1 MTSLAITAGAL
12 PILAFSHIFT
22 ASAAS
27 LTTYTDVPTGAYYEE
42 AAAALLRSG
51 ALDKNESRL
60 RPSDTA
66 TRAEVMK
73 LLVSVNGTLLI
84 NPSQESFDDVS
95 KSQWYYRYI
104 ETAADKGWL
113 KGDADCY
120 TSNATRCMARPAG
133 HVNRAEM
140 ATIMQRAFQLD
151 RLSLA
156 PIFSDNTNNQTWY
169 YSPIQIAADHCIL
182 RGDGTTGN
190 VRPSASMNRAEMV
203 VMFYRAQQQQRYG
216 QDCSNAIGNITSVE
230 TTASNRL
237 SVEFNVDIDPTHIGQ
252 RGKYTLEDAGGTGI
266 AVSATEVINARSV
279 NLILA
284 ESLLDG
290 TTYRLTVNS
299 LRTENG
305 ALFTDARGFTSD
317 HGEEARIDSATARS
331 VNIVRIRFSNAL
343 NVSRA
348 LEEPRYAIERT
359 DTSESIGIQD
369 VTLLDDRTVDIT
381 LSSSMT
387 SNVSYRANVTG
398 MQLHDGQI
406 FSDSA
411 MFSYASAAHV
421 VEVIAISSS
430 KLRIVFDTDLNRSR
444 AEEEV
449 RYSVSNAS
457 NTISIKTASLLNDNR
472 TVEVELL
479 ESLRTQGAYRVQVL
493 NMLTSG
499 QVQFNATSTIVFDAG
514 AYNLEATLN
523 GVQER
528 PSVSTSASGTG
539 TFVLSASGLAYN
551 ITVQNLSSALT
562 ASHFHMG
569 VSGVNGPVLMA
580 ISFNGNHAQGTW
592 EDISNSQRNALLDEE
607 IYVNVHTTNYPDGEI
622 RGQIIS
628 Q

>member
-1 MTSLAITAGAL
+1 MTSLALTAGAL
-12 PILAFSHIFT
+12 PLLAFSHIFT
-22 ASAAS
+22 ASAAN
-27 LTTYTDVPTGAYYEE
+27 LTTYTDVSTGAYYEE

-51 ALDKNESRL
+51 ALDSNESRL
-60 RPSDTA
+60 RPNDTA

-73 LLVSVNGTLLI
+73 LLVSVHGSHLI
-84 NPSQESFDDVS
+84 NPSRESFDDVS
-95 KSQWYYRYI
+95 RSQWYYQYI

-113 KGDADCY
+113 QGDADCY
-120 TSNATRCMARPAG
+120 KSSATQCMARPAG
-133 HVNRAEM
+133 NVNRAEM
-140 ATIMQRAFQLD
+140 ATIMQRSFQLD

-156 PIFSDNTNNQTWY
+156 PIFSDNTGNQTWF

-182 RGDGTTGN
+182 RGDGSSGN

-216 QDCSNAIGNITSVE
+216 QDCSNAIGSITSVV

-237 SVEFNVDIDPTHIGQ
+237 SVEFNVDIDPTQIGQ
-252 RGKYTLEDAGGTGI
+252 RGIYTLEDADGTGI
-266 AVSATEVINARSV
+266 DVSGIEVINSRSV

-284 ESLLDG
+284 DSLLDG
-290 TTYRLTVNS
+290 TVYRLTVNS

-305 ALFTDARGFTSD
+305 MLFTDARSFTSD
-317 HGEEARIDSATARS
+317 HGEQARIESATARS
-331 VNIVRIRFSNAL
+331 LSIVRIRFSRAL

-348 LEEPRYAIERT
+348 QEEFRYSIERT
-359 DTSESIGIQD
+359 DNSESVGIQH

-381 LSSSMT
+381 LSSSVS
-387 SNVSYRANVTG
+387 SNVSYRANVTD

-411 MFSYASAAHV
+411 MFSYASTAHV
-421 VEVIAISSS
+421 LQVVAISSS
-430 KLRIVFDTDLNRSR
+430 RLRIVFDTDLNRSR

-457 NTISIKTASLLNDNR
+457 NTIFIKTASLLNDNR

-479 ESLRTQGAYRVQVL
+479 ESLRTQDAYMIQVL
-493 NMLTSG
+493 HMLTSG
-499 QVQFNATSTIVFDAG
+499 QVQFNATSAIIFDSG

-539 TFVLSASGLAYN
+539 TFVLSVSGLEYD
-551 ITVQNLSSALT
+551 ITVQNLSSAFT
-562 ASHFHMG
+562 AAHFHTG
-569 VSGVNGPVLMA
+569 IGGVNGPVLMT

-592 EDISNSQRNALLDEE
+592 TSISNSQRNALLDEE
-607 IYVNVHTTNYPDGEI
+607 IYVNIHTTNYEDGEI